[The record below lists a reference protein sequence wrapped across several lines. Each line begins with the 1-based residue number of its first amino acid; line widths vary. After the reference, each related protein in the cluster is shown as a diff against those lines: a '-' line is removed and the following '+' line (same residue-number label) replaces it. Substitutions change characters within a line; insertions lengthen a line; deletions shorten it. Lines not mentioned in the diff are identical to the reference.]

1 MLANEL
7 THHSDSGKIC
17 AKCGDALIAP
27 EWSQYV
33 DEQHIFNL
41 WSCTKCSSSFSEVSA
56 FLPSAAKSTDDSKNQ
71 DVVPPRLVA

>member
-7 THHSDSGKIC
+7 MHHSDSGKIC
-17 AKCGDALIAP
+17 AKCGYVLIAP

-41 WSCTKCSSSFSEVSA
+41 WSCTNCRSSFSEVSA
-56 FLPSAAKSTDDSKNQ
+56 LPSAAKSTDDSKSQ
-71 DVVPPRLVA
+71 KEVPPQLIA

>member
-17 AKCGDALIAP
+17 TKCGDALIAP

-33 DEQHIFNL
+33 DEQRVFNL
-41 WSCTKCSSSFSEVSA
+41 WSCTKCGFCIGEI
-56 FLPSAAKSTDDSKNQ
+56 FLAADAETVDTKKQDDFPSQ
-71 DVVPPRLVA
+71 LVA